1 MREVYCKANLI
12 QARYYPNK
20 QSKHKKVRL
29 TFRLSGLNFQL
40 NLLIEARAD
49 LLIVV
54 YSLDNLCEDISN

>member
-29 TFRLSGLNFQL
+29 TFGLSGLNFQL

-49 LLIVV
+49 LLVIV
-54 YSLDNLCEDISN
+54 YSLDNLCKDISN